1 MKPEPVLWTCK
12 GCERSAH
19 SSLGPACFCC
29 PLGLLCVKTALR
41 VVYLCLESHWQA
53 HWSATSSNHNQDEG
67 IQLTKKLHWL
77 LNMPQ
82 SYRWWEWWPW
92 GREGRRRFAKLL
104 CVMRAPWDFCIRAF
118 YRIFLVQVLTWMF
131 LFILLYWD
139 ILQVSHLPWD
149 LPWHNVTWYVLRH
162 DVLYNTTLLY
172 FLPNTYQ

>member
-92 GREGRRRFAKLL
+92 GREGRRCFAKFL
-104 CVMRAPWDFCIRAF
+104 CHESS
-118 YRIFLVQVLTWMF
+118 LG
-131 LFILLYWD
+131 LLYPCF
-139 ILQVSHLPWD
+139 LQNLPCPGLDMDVSLHPSL
-149 LPWHNVTWYVLRH
+149 LRH
-162 DVLYNTTLLY
+162 TPSVTSPMRSPLA
-172 FLPNTYQ
+172 